1 MQEEYIRRGR
11 GLKFKSLLPYESANV
26 YPLALSKVRDLLQIA
41 CTWVSLMAQKR
52 LRKLNYN

>member
-11 GLKFKSLLPYESANV
+11 GSKFKSLLPYESANI
-26 YPLALSKVRDLLQIA
+26 LSLGSLKYAIYRESR
-41 CTWVSLMAQKR
+41 TWVSLMAQQKR